1 MFIILAGRCG
11 DKFWPEIQF
20 VCLLFMVDDF
30 NDFVVVDVSVSRCM
44 SCGLEWGW
52 K

>member
-1 MFIILAGRCG
+1 MWGQILAR
-11 DKFWPEIQF
+11 DSA
-20 VCLLFMVDDF
+20 CLSLVHLMVDDF
-30 NDFVVVDVSVSRCM
+30 NDFVVVDVFVWRCM